1 MSWYCGSEVNAILP
15 IMTKHGLDLLVSLE
29 GLRLTAYLD
38 SGGKPTIGIGSTYY
52 ENGTPVKM
60 GDTITSEE
68 AFRLCESLIKTEY
81 EPAVRDNLKVEL
93 NPFQID
99 ALICLCYNIGVTAF
113 KNSTVL
119 RLINSGTAN
128 RADIEKAWRMWRLVG
143 NTISQGLVNRRER
156 EIQHYYLQ
164 FESVPVV
171 AAQAPTSM
179 QEDIPMTSK
188 DKLAFL
194 HSPRFW
200 AMLLLAAFQVLS
212 NEGIISQ
219 GILEGIQMLL
229 GGFIGV
235 RTLDRTVELVSN
247 KK

>member
-1 MSWYCGSEVNAILP
+1 
-15 IMTKHGLDLLVSLE
+15 MTKEGLDLLVTLE

-38 SGGKPTIGIGSTYY
+38 MSGKPTIGIGSTYY
-52 ENGTPVKM
+52 ENGAPVKM

-68 AFRLCESLIKTEY
+68 AFRLCESLIRTEY
-81 EPAVRDNLKVEL
+81 EPAVRDSLKVEL

-119 RLINSGTAN
+119 RLINSGTAS
-128 RADIEKAWRMWRLVG
+128 RADIERAWRMWRLVAG
-143 NTISQGLVNRRER
+143 SVSQGLVSRREK
-156 EIQHYYLQ
+156 ELQHFYLQ
-164 FESVPVV
+164 S
-171 AAQAPTSM
+171 QAPIIVM
-179 QEDIPMTSK
+179 QEDTTQPLTPK

-194 HSPRFW
+194 QSPRFW